1 MQEPLAINI
10 AKNALFFRECCQRG
24 NYLQEGMNIS
34 SKLTQTLFQTIKNNQ
49 STFES
54 IIQIVQTQAPMLAVI
69 AASKASSMV
78 EFISNKA
85 PTFFQEINAHELE
98 PGPVGLAQVEI
109 SSSAILSTIRSTGVL

>member
-1 MQEPLAINI
+1 
-10 AKNALFFRECCQRG
+10 
-24 NYLQEGMNIS
+24 
-34 SKLTQTLFQTIKNNQ
+34 
-49 STFES
+49 
-54 IIQIVQTQAPMLAVI
+54 MLAVI